1 MADDP
6 HHSKGLVMRSLART
20 FLALAL
26 LAGLP
31 MAVRG
36 GVMVEPSCVDLGAVR
51 LSERPSLSF
60 DLLNDGAASVRI
72 VELVR
77 TCICGTLSVDTP
89 VLAPG
94 GRAVLQLTFD
104 PSVLPDGP
112 FLKTFYVRTDDA
124 RCAVLAVTARGTVS
138 PEWRITPSRHVH
150 LADDAATAVFDIRS
164 DIERA
169 DFSRCR
175 VRDAEGRVLDGSVVL
190 SSLPDGVRVAFTPPP
205 STNAAFRT
213 WTLDLRGG
221 GEAQLCLSVSSG
233 REAVW
238 RCEPHRVRLPRSE
251 GEQDVEIPIRLVVD
265 AAARTR
271 VAVVRPERIVLVDA
285 PSGVRLVPDGT
296 VTWKA
301 VPMRVRISAAAARSW
316 RSQTLRIALP
326 DGLGTADL
334 FVEIFGH
341 LSE

>member
-1 MADDP
+1 MTDDP
-6 HHSKGLVMRSLART
+6 RHSNGLVMRSLAWT
-20 FLALAL
+20 FLVL

-31 MAVRG
+31 MVVRG
-36 GVMVEPSCVDLGAVR
+36 GVMVEPSGVDLGIVR

-94 GRAVLQLTFD
+94 GRAALQLTLD

-124 RCAVLAVTARGTVS
+124 RCAVVAVTVRGTVS
-138 PEWRITPSRHVH
+138 PEWRIAPSRHVH
-150 LADDAATAVFDIRS
+150 LEDAAATTVFEIRS
-164 DIERA
+164 DVERA
-169 DFSRCR
+169 AFSRCR
-175 VRDAEGRVLDGSVVL
+175 VRDAEGRVLDGAAVL
-190 SSLPDGVRVAFTPPP
+190 LSLPDGVCVAFTPPS

-213 WTLDLRGG
+213 WTLDLRGDG
-221 GEAQLCLSVSSG
+221 DARLCLSVSSG

-238 RCEPHRVRLPRSE
+238 RCEPRRVRLSRPD

-265 AAARTR
+265 AVARTR
-271 VAVVRPERIVLVDA
+271 VAVVRPERMVLVDA

-301 VPMRVRISAAAARSW
+301 VPMRVRISAAAARNW
-316 RSQTLRIALP
+316 RPQTLRIALP

-334 FVEIFGH
+334 FVEADVD
-341 LSE
+341 E